1 MCLVVGVW
9 MSVSAVRMVRNEARE
24 SIGPTGGSDMWGKER
39 VCKSTQIFFSS
50 TNVEA
55 GIFNEV

>member
-1 MCLVVGVW
+1 